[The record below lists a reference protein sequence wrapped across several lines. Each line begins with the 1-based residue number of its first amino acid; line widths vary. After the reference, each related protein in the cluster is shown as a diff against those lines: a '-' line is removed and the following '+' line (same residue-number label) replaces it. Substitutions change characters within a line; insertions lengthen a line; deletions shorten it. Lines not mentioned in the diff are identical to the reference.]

1 MKKLTAISTLFA
13 LATSAF
19 AADLTLDATKLD
31 GSTWSWSDAEMWLP
45 ADSTVNGSS
54 LDISFN
60 TTQAQTSTADVAD
73 LGDVKIQ
80 AGTGNTSTK
89 YTVNFTTP
97 STLSSLTIDNTGK
110 VGNVYVDTVTKKSK
124 LSILN
129 ELNIISDGV
138 NAQSVH
144 LKTGTTGFNTGC
156 LNITNNKDIDTFK
169 YEGASNISGAV
180 TMRAAEG
187 ATGAKFQLYTYG
199 HTWGGLDDGGVV
211 ADHYLSTSWEGSI
224 TFTNAID
231 CSWTGQL
238 KLDGEQR
245 TDIAMKGSATQRI
258 CATSSNLNF
267 RNITVTSGRLEL
279 SMPSNLAAKK
289 LTINGGVFKAEGDFS
304 VNTLILGSGTIAFA
318 DNSGKIIVP
327 ATEDATIAKSTISAT
342 ADNKINIDFEE
353 LTQTGIYTIA
363 EINNKDSSW
372 SDDANDNFVAINL
385 KEDWL
390 ANFKWEGNALQAI
403 ITSSVPEPAT
413 VATIFGAVALALTM
427 YRRRK

>member
-1 MKKLTAISTLFA
+1 MKKLTALSTLFA

-89 YTVNFTTP
+89 YTVNFTTS

-110 VGNVYVDTVTKKSK
+110 VGNVYVDTVTIKSK

-144 LKTGTTGFNTGC
+144 LKTGTAGFSTGC

-187 ATGAKFQLYTYG
+187 ATGANLYVYTYA
-199 HTWGGLDDGGVV
+199 HSWGGLDDGGVV
-211 ADHYLSTSWEGSI
+211 ADHKFGTTWTGTLK
-224 TFTNAID
+224 FTNSDD
-231 CSWTGQL
+231 CSWTGEFNPGA
-238 KLDGEQR
+238 D
-245 TDIAMKGSATQRI
+245 KGKSSLTLEMNGDATQRI
-258 CATSSNLNF
+258 YATTASRGFAAVN
-267 RNITVTSGRLEL
+267 VYKGRLEL
-279 SMPSNLAAKK
+279 TMPSNAVSLK
-289 LTINGGVFKAEGDFS
+289 LTLNGGTFETEGDFYTES
-304 VNTLILGSGTIAFA
+304 LTFTKGTIAF
-318 DNSGKIIVP
+318 NGVGKIVVSAENGAN
-327 ATEDATIAKSTISAT
+327 ATSTIGSE
-342 ADNKINIDFEE
+342 KINIDFEE
-353 LTQTGIYTIA
+353 LTEVGTYTIA
-363 EINNKDSSW
+363 EISNKDDTW

-413 VATIFGAVALALTM
+413 VATIFGAVALALAV